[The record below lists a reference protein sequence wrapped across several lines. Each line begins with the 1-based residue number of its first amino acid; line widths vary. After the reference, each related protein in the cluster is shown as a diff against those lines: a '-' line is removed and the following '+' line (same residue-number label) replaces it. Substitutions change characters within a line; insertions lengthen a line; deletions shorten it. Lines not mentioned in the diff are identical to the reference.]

1 MNDLFENWAEAK
13 EALLSGLD
21 TSKKQIVGTL
31 LENQKNHILNETAA
45 GGSVAAHDV
54 AGFRKILIPMIR
66 RIIPGTI
73 ATELVGVQ
81 PMQGPVGLVYTMRYR
96 YGETVTVPAAG
107 QPGNPWTANGSDGA
121 ITAGDEMFGNNPV
134 LRQFYSGAA
143 GNVGGTPLAQP
154 AGASGITNAAADEA
168 GIEAAASRGAWPSSL
183 PAYNTAAFGPYGPD
197 ATGQSY
203 AGRLYGGSGSF
214 IEGSGGRTV
223 KLEVISQAVEAGSR
237 KLQAGWTVEAMQD
250 LKSQH
255 NLNLETELTQV
266 VSAEIVQEIDSEIL
280 SDLIALAGTVGTYD
294 YATIGLGPQYQPA
307 YLGDRFANLG
317 IVINAVC
324 QEIARKTRRGPG
336 NFIVVS
342 PMVVSI
348 LQSAAKSV
356 FAPAVAGS
364 FKGPNNSMLV
374 GTLNGTIKVYSYLW
388 NQVAGLGAGVNDVI
402 LVGYKGGNGETDTG
416 YFYCPYIPLM
426 SSGVIINPVTFQ
438 PVISMM
444 TRYGK
449 TAFTQT
455 ETSLGNRAD
464 YYGKINVTNFHFA

>member
-197 ATGQSY
+197 ATGQSH
-203 AGRLYGGSGSF
+203 AGRLYGCSGSF
-214 IEGSGGRTV
+214 I
-223 KLEVISQAVEAGSR
+223 
-237 KLQAGWTVEAMQD
+237 
-250 LKSQH
+250 
-255 NLNLETELTQV
+255 
-266 VSAEIVQEIDSEIL
+266 
-280 SDLIALAGTVGTYD
+280 
-294 YATIGLGPQYQPA
+294 
-307 YLGDRFANLG
+307 
-317 IVINAVC
+317 
-324 QEIARKTRRGPG
+324 
-336 NFIVVS
+336 
-342 PMVVSI
+342 
-348 LQSAAKSV
+348 
-356 FAPAVAGS
+356 
-364 FKGPNNSMLV
+364 
-374 GTLNGTIKVYSYLW
+374 
-388 NQVAGLGAGVNDVI
+388 
-402 LVGYKGGNGETDTG
+402 
-416 YFYCPYIPLM
+416 
-426 SSGVIINPVTFQ
+426 
-438 PVISMM
+438 
-444 TRYGK
+444 
-449 TAFTQT
+449 
-455 ETSLGNRAD
+455 
-464 YYGKINVTNFHFA
+464 

>member
-1 MNDLFENWAEAK
+1 MNDLFENWSEVK
-13 EALLSGLD
+13 DALLEGLD
-21 TSKKQIVGTL
+21 QTNRSTLSTL
-31 LENQKNHILNETAA
+31 LENQKQYILNETAA
-45 GGSVAAHDV
+45 AGAVQANDI

-73 ATELVGVQ
+73 ATEIVGVQ
-81 PMQGPVGLVYTMRYR
+81 AMQNPVGLVYTMRYR
-96 YGETVTVPAAG
+96 YGESVT
-107 QPGNPWTANGSDGA
+107 QPGNPFNPGTGN
-121 ITAGDEMFGNNPV
+121 ITAGDELFGNAPA
-134 LRQFYSGAA
+134 LRQFYSGSTGA
-143 GNVGGTPLAQP
+143 AQP
-154 AGASGITNAAADEA
+154 AGASGITNAAGDEA
-168 GIEAAASRGAWPSSL
+168 DISGAAVGGAWPSSL
-183 PAYNTAAFGPYGPD
+183 PAYDTSTFGPYP
-197 ATGQSY
+197 ATGTDQIGKQY

-214 IEGSGGRTV
+214 IEGSGGRSV
-223 KLEVISQAVEAGSR
+223 KLDVVSQAVEAGTR
-237 KLQAGWTVEAMQD
+237 KLQAGWSIEAMQD

-255 NLNLETELTQV
+255 GLDLESELTQV

-280 SDLIALAGTVGTYD
+280 SDLIALAGTVGAFD
-294 YATIGLGPQYQPA
+294 YATIGTGPGYQPA

-317 IVINAVC
+317 VVINAVAN
-324 QEIARKTRRGPG
+324 EIARKTRRGPG
-336 NFIVVS
+336 NFVVVS

-364 FKGPNNSMLV
+364 FKGPNNTMLV

-388 NQVAGLGAGVNDVI
+388 NQVSGLGAPTSDTI

-426 SSGVIINPVTFQ
+426 SSGVVINPTTFQ
-438 PVISMM
+438 PVMSMM

-455 ETSLGNRAD
+455 ETSLGNSAD
-464 YYGKINVTNFHFA
+464 YYGKINVSNFNFA